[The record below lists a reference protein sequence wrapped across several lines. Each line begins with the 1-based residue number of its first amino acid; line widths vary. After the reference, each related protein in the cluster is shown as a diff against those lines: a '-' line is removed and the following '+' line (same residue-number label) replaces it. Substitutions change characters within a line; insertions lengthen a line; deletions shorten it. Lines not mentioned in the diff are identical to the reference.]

1 MSKNE
6 LINQREILFDK
17 IERFY
22 KEDGKLTPVEQEICQ
37 RWELAFSLLQKHR
50 SKSIAISKYIR
61 ILDKQGINISKNTAY
76 SDFKKSEEIFTPI
89 TKVSKDLQRLII
101 IESIDKDITKLKLKQ
116 RKEDI
121 PNSLYIQ
128 LQDQINKLYDLRIK
142 AGGLHQD
149 DPNIPDFSQL
159 QMPNIQVNVSPKVE
173 SMLKRMMANGAIDTT
188 ELTKR
193 FTEDAEI
200 TDFDETTD

>member
-1 MSKNE
+1 MSEKG

-22 KEDGKLTPVEQEICQ
+22 KEDGKLSQVEQEICQ

-50 SKSIAISKYIR
+50 SKAVAISKYIR
-61 ILDKQGINISKNTAY
+61 VLDKQGIKLAKNTAY
-76 SDFKKSEEIFTPI
+76 SDFKKAEEIFTPI
-89 TKVSKDLQRLII
+89 TKVSKELQRLII
-101 IESIDKDITKLKLKQ
+101 MESIDKDITKLKVKQ

-121 PNSLYIQ
+121 TNSLYIQ